1 MKDEGKRRFGR
12 RGYAGYVLATFLL
25 GGLILPRCGEAQTI
39 MGSLLDA
46 QTGQPILLGY
56 VALLTEGGE
65 RIAWTLADEGGFF
78 RLEAPDPGSFMLY
91 GESLGYR
98 SSVEGPILMGEDQI
112 VPAEFRLD
120 PMPVVLDSLRIVA
133 QSKRYSLVMAG
144 FYDRQQAGLGH
155 FIGPEQ
161 IMDRFEARYISDFF
175 WGVPGIRLMPRDNMA
190 GSGYV
195 PMMRASATLRGMCL
209 PDVYLDGIP
218 QPGADELDNLIMPF
232 DIEGIEVYR
241 SASEVPPRYTTAAA
255 NCGVILLWTRKG
267 R

>member
-1 MKDEGKRRFGR
+1 MRDGEHRGIGIRGR
-12 RGYAGYVLATFLL
+12 AWGVLAFLFL
-25 GGLILPRCGEAQTI
+25 SSLILPGPTEAQTL
-39 MGSLLDA
+39 MGNLLDA
-46 QTGQPILLGY
+46 QSGRPILLGY
-56 VALLTEGGE
+56 VALLTEDGE
-65 RIAWTLADEGGFF
+65 RVVWTLTDEEGFF
-78 RLEAPDPGSFMLY
+78 RLEAPEPGSYMLY
-91 GESLGYR
+91 GESMGYR
-98 SSVEGPILMGEDQI
+98 SSLEGPILLGEDQL

-133 QSKRYSLVMAG
+133 ESKRYSLVLAG
-144 FYDRQQAGLGH
+144 FYDRERTGLGH

-161 IMDRFEARYISDFF
+161 IMDRFEARQITDFF

-190 GSGYV
+190 GGGYV
-195 PMMRASATLRGMCL
+195 PMMRAGAGARGFCL

-218 QPGADELDNLIMPF
+218 QPPADEIDNIIMPF

-241 SASEVPPRYTTAAA
+241 SASEVPARYTTASS